1 MSQSHTRA
9 RTGAKGPAARDC
21 EDSPNIPFSLE
32 AEMYNK
38 QSIRRRIALV
48 AVGVAALALTATNT
62 LAAQNDPRRPK
73 PTVVLVHGAF
83 ADASTW
89 NGVIDRLQRDG
100 YPVIAPANPLRGIAS
115 DATYLASVVKT
126 LPGPVVLVGH
136 SYGGAVIGQ
145 AAAGL
150 PNVKSLVF
158 VDAFALDVGEP
169 AGSIGERFPN
179 NLLGPALIT
188 RPYALPGGQT
198 GTDVY
203 VQPSR
208 FREVIGADV
217 PEHAIALAA
226 AAQRPVD
233 QSAFVEP
240 PTAAAWKT
248 IPSWFVIGRQDKA
261 IDPAGLRFMAQR
273 AHGRT
278 TEIDASHLGLISH
291 AGTVAQVIERAA
303 R

>member
-1 MSQSHTRA
+1 M
-9 RTGAKGPAARDC
+9 
-21 EDSPNIPFSLE
+21 NI
-32 AEMYNK
+32 K
-38 QSIRRRIALV
+38 QSISRRVALGAV
-48 AVGVAALALTATNT
+48 AVAALAMTATNT
-62 LAAQNDPRRPK
+62 VAAPTNTRQPK

-100 YPVIAPANPLRGIAS
+100 YPVIAPANPLRGIAA

-126 LPGPVVLVGH
+126 IPGPVVLVGH

-145 AAAGL
+145 AAADL

-158 VDAFALDVGEP
+158 VDAFALDVGETP
-169 AGSIGERFPN
+169 GSIGDRFPN
-179 NLLGPALIT
+179 NLLGTALFT

-208 FREVIGADV
+208 FHPVMGADL

-226 AAQRPVD
+226 ATQRPVD
-233 QSAFVEP
+233 QSAFGVA

-248 IPSWFVIGRQDKA
+248 IPSW
-261 IDPAGLRFMAQR
+261 
-273 AHGRT
+273 
-278 TEIDASHLGLISH
+278 
-291 AGTVAQVIERAA
+291 
-303 R
+303 

>member
-1 MSQSHTRA
+1 MGRRPATPPESAAEKTFRHTTIRI
-9 RTGAKGPAARDC
+9 GATVHRK
-21 EDSPNIPFSLE
+21 
-32 AEMYNK
+32 
-38 QSIRRRIALV
+38 IRRVALF
-48 AVGVAALALTATNT
+48 AATATALTLIATNT
-62 LAAQNDPRRPK
+62 LAAPSKSRQPK

-89 NGVIDRLQRDG
+89 NGVIARLQHDG
-100 YPVIAPANPLRGIAS
+100 YPVIAPANPLRGIAP

-126 LPGPVVLVGH
+126 IPGPVVLVGH

-145 AAAGL
+145 AAADL

-169 AGSIGERFPN
+169 AGSIGERFPH
-179 NLLGPALIT
+179 NLLGPALLT
-188 RPYALPGGQT
+188 RPYTLPGGVT

-217 PEHAIALAA
+217 PEKAIALAA
-226 AAQRPVD
+226 AAQRPID
-233 QSAFVEP
+233 QSAFVVP

-261 IDPAGLRFMAQR
+261 IDPAGLRFMAER
-273 AHGRT
+273 AHGHT

-291 AGTVAQVIERAA
+291 AGTVAEVIERAA

>member
-1 MSQSHTRA
+1 M
-9 RTGAKGPAARDC
+9 K
-21 EDSPNIPFSLE
+21 
-32 AEMYNK
+32 NK
-38 QSIRRRIALV
+38 RSIRRRFVLLAIGLV
-48 AVGVAALALTATNT
+48 ALALTATNS
-62 LAAQNDPRRPK
+62 LAATTKKTAPK

-89 NGVIDRLQRDG
+89 NRVIGRLQKDG
-100 YPVIAPANPLRGIAS
+100 YPVIAPANPLRGLTS
-115 DATYLASVVKT
+115 DATYLTSVLKT
-126 LPGPVVLVGH
+126 IQGPIVLVGH

-169 AGSIGERFPN
+169 AGAIGQRFPN
-179 NLLGPALIT
+179 NDLGPALYT
-188 RPYALPGGQT
+188 RPYTLPGGQT

-203 VQPSR
+203 VQPSL
-208 FREVIGADV
+208 FHAVIGADV
-217 PEHAIALAA
+217 PEAATDLAA

-233 QSAFVEP
+233 QSAFVEA

-248 IPSWFVIGRQDKA
+248 IPSWFVIGTRDRA

-273 AHGRT
+273 AHGHV
-278 TEIDASHLGLISH
+278 TEIKASHLGLISH
-291 AGTVAQVIERAA
+291 AGKVADVIENAA

>member
-1 MSQSHTRA
+1 M
-9 RTGAKGPAARDC
+9 
-21 EDSPNIPFSLE
+21 NI
-32 AEMYNK
+32 K
-38 QSIRRRIALV
+38 QSISRRVALGAV
-48 AVGVAALALTATNT
+48 AVAALAMTATNT
-62 LAAQNDPRRPK
+62 VAASPTERQPK

-100 YPVIAPANPLRGIAS
+100 YPVIAPANPLRGISS

-126 LPGPVVLVGH
+126 IPGPVVLAGH

-169 AGSIGERFPN
+169 AGSIGQRFPN
-179 NLLGPALIT
+179 NDLGPALYS
-188 RPYALPGGQT
+188 RPYTLPGGQT
-198 GTDVY
+198 GTDLY

-208 FREVIGADV
+208 FHAVIGADV
-217 PEHAIALAA
+217 PEAATTLAA

-233 QSAFVEP
+233 QSAFVEA

-248 IPSWFVIGRQDKA
+248 IPSWFVIGTQDRA
-261 IDPAGLRFMAQR
+261 IDPAGLRFMAER
-273 AHGRT
+273 AHGHV
-278 TEIDASHLGLISH
+278 TEINASHLGLISH
-291 AGTVAQVIERAA
+291 AGKVAGVIENAA